1 MDIVPLTPA
10 NLGVAGILSLA
21 AAVLIQAG
29 IFVLLVAIG
38 AWLAI
43 RFEKWRDQRIRPKE

>member
-10 NLGVAGILSLA
+10 NLGVAGMLA
-21 AAVLIQAG
+21 VAATVLIQASF
-29 IFVLLVAIG
+29 FVLLVAIG

-43 RFEKWRDQRIRPKE
+43 RFEKWRDHRN